1 MQFPNNI
8 GFALAEPSSE
18 APAYISESNSLKTIV
33 ASTGAQRFG
42 FTLTTGALREPE
54 LRRAWAFLNALGG
67 QATKFDVLLPIFS
80 QPLGIVSG
88 LVQAATTYSTGDN
101 NLSFTNYLPEIG
113 DFIKPAGHSKTY
125 QIQDAAGSS
134 ATIYPP
140 LFSPVGAAEV
150 INVTDVKF
158 TVRLASKISKLKI
171 DTSRVTKLKFAVIE
185 AF

>member
-8 GFALAEPSSE
+8 GFAVAEPHSE
-18 APAYISESNSLKTIV
+18 SPAYISESHSLKTIS

-42 FTLTTGALREPE
+42 FTLTTGMLRDPE

-67 QATKFDVLLPIFS
+67 QATKFDVLLPMFS
-80 QPLGIVSG
+80 QPLGVVSG
-88 LVQAATTYSTGDN
+88 LVQAPTNYGIGSDN
-101 NLSFTNYLPEIG
+101 MSFTNYLPEIG
-113 DFIKPAGHSKTY
+113 DFIKPAGHNKVY
-125 QIQDAAGSS
+125 QIQDTSGSS

-140 LFSPVGAAEV
+140 LISPVSLAEV

-158 TVRLASKISKLKI
+158 TVRLDSPISKLKL
-171 DTSRVTKLKFAVIE
+171 DTQRTTKLKFKVIE